1 MVLGMLMWGGFNW
14 SLEITNT
21 EAFCVSCHAMRD
33 YVFKEYKQT
42 IHYNNRTGVRAS
54 CPDCHVPREWIHKVI
69 RKVQASNELYHWML
83 GSIDSRQAFEE
94 KRGALASQV
103 WRGMKS
109 TQSRECRNC
118 HDSEFMAK
126 AKQEK
131 PAQIMHGLAERWDYT
146 CIDCHKGIA
155 HSLPRDFDASKIL
168 DTLHDRFESEKIECR
183 RCHMDM
189 AKPPPGQ
196 GW

>member
-1 MVLGMLMWGGFNW
+1 MLMWGGFNW

-21 EAFCVSCHAMRD
+21 EDFCVSCHAMRD

-69 RKVQASNELYHWML
+69 RKVQASNELYHWAL
-83 GSIDSRQAFEE
+83 GSIDSPQAFEA
-94 KRGALASQV
+94 KRGALAAQV
-103 WRGMKS
+103 WRG
-109 TQSRECRNC
+109 TEATRSRECRNC
-118 HDSEFMAK
+118 HDIEFMAK
-126 AKQEK
+126 AKQAK
-131 PAQIMHGLAERWDYT
+131 PAQVMHELAERWNYT

-155 HSLPRDFDASKIL
+155 HSLPRDFDASKIM

-183 RCHMDM
+183 RCHVDM
-189 AKPPPGQ
+189 VKPPPGQ